1 MVPVGVPRGL
11 LLTLQVIPY
20 SYVDMVTHSD
30 VSARA
35 RSRLTFQTVLSRG
48 KERGGGGDRR
58 RRSCPIVVNLRRATD
73 LRPGGSRRPEHHPLA
88 EMDNGE
94 IEISNQEVSSNVN
107 DEDQCPGGCSM
118 ESFFDEILKDSHA
131 CTHTHTCNPPG
142 PDMSHTHTCFH
153 VHTKIITAPTDGDT
167 GEKVASRK
175 RPLGNRE
182 AVRKYRE
189 KMKARTASLED
200 EVSQLREVNEQLL
213 RRLQNQVS
221 LEAEVMR
228 LKCLL
233 VDIRGRIEGEIG
245 SFPYQKPL
253 KNTGDL
259 LSAPSQM
266 NLPIGTHVLNP
277 CDMRFN
283 DQVYCMRQGIQ
294 EKSEPAQGGLDGQRY
309 GTCDA
314 GTVQCSADSSSG
326 SEFLNCGV
334 NLVPMAC
341 VSSANRKR
349 GRIFDLLF
357 PIFSP

>member
-1 MVPVGVPRGL
+1 
-11 LLTLQVIPY
+11 
-20 SYVDMVTHSD
+20 
-30 VSARA
+30 
-35 RSRLTFQTVLSRG
+35 
-48 KERGGGGDRR
+48 
-58 RRSCPIVVNLRRATD
+58 
-73 LRPGGSRRPEHHPLA
+73 
-88 EMDNGE
+88 MDSGE

-107 DEDQCPGGCSM
+107 DRDQCPGGCSM

-153 VHTKIITAPTDGDT
+153 VHTKIITAPTDGDS
-167 GEKVASRK
+167 GEK
-175 RPLGNRE
+175 G

-200 EVSQLREVNEQLL
+200 EVSQLREVNDHLL

-253 KNTGDL
+253 KNSGDL

-294 EKSEPAQGGLDGQRY
+294 EKSEPAQGGPDGQGY

-334 NLVPMAC
+334 NLMPMAR

-349 GRIFDLLF
+349 GGIFLPLF
-357 PIFSP
+357 PVI